1 MRKILKRGSFTSVTD
16 LQRQIL
22 AFMDYDNQMVA
33 KPFTWTSQGPVLTDL
48 IVDLFRPR
56 LVGIVSG
63 LEISDRR
70 AGRPSVPA
78 KPDSTISTC

>member
-1 MRKILKRGSFTSVTD
+1 MLVRKILKRGSFTSVTD

-56 LVGIVSG
+56 LVLDFGHSSQNEIPGKRAADAG
-63 LEISDRR
+63 LR
-70 AGRPSVPA
+70 AGA
-78 KPDSTISTC
+78 